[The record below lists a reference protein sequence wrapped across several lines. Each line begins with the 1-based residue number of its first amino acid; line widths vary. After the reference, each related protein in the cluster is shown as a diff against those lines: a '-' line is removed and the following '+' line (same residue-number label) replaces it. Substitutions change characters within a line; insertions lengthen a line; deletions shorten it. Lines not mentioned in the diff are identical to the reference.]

1 MKQRR
6 YSNFLDQ
13 DEEFAQF
20 QYHSLISKNNSQN
33 YQSKNNRISEFLQKN
48 HNDRNQQ
55 VNKINTNNNNIEKAK
70 SLKDLKRQ
78 NQLYQIGLKFKKIT
92 KENFILNQKL
102 VEFKDIFGQCCT
114 CLIGNEVEYPQFQ
127 NNEVYY
133 LSGVQI
139 KESLK
144 QNKDFQIM
152 IQKGKITQ
160 YPPDEQVQQTK
171 PIEQEQKDNNLEI
184 NSSTQNY
191 SIINQFQQIEFP
203 SQNSTI
209 KTYFNILAIV
219 IQQFDKK
226 QIWSQQKG
234 RFFDFIKVEVMDQDG
249 QLDSITLWNTFLE
262 HKFTPYQIVFF
273 QNIELKTTP
282 GSQYLQTIDGIS
294 KITTDDSQLQFLH
307 NFYEVK
313 ATMTRHLEVIKFK
326 KLISYREI
334 LQQNP
339 N

>member
-1 MKQRR
+1 MKQKR
-6 YSNFLDQ
+6 YSNFFDQ
-13 DEEFAQF
+13 DEELAQF
-20 QYHSLISKNNSQN
+20 QYHSTISKNDSQN
-33 YQSKNNRISEFLQKN
+33 YKYKNNRISEFLQKN
-48 HNDRNQQ
+48 PQDRNLQ
-55 VNKINTNNNNIEKAK
+55 VNNINTNNNIEKAK
-70 SLKDLKRQ
+70 SLIDLKRQ
-78 NQLYQIGLKFKKIT
+78 NQLYQIGLKFKKII
-92 KENFILNQKL
+92 KEDFILNKKI

-114 CLIGNEVEYPQFQ
+114 CMIGNEVEYPQFQ

-139 KESLK
+139 KESIK
-144 QNKDFQIM
+144 YNKDFQIM

-160 YPPDEQVQQTK
+160 YPPDEQVQQIK
-171 PIEQEQKDNNLEI
+171 PIEQEQQGNNLDI
-184 NSSTQNY
+184 NSSTQNS
-191 SIINQFQQIEFP
+191 SIVNQFQQIEFA
-203 SQNSTI
+203 SQSSTI

-226 QIWSQQKG
+226 QIWSQKCG
-234 RFFDFIKVEVMDQDG
+234 RYFDFVKVEAMDQDG
-249 QLDSITLWNTFLE
+249 FLASITLWNTFLE

-273 QNIELKTTP
+273 QNLELKTIQ

-294 KITTDDSQLQFLH
+294 KITIDDSQLQFLH
-307 NFYEVK
+307 NYCEIK
-313 ATMTRHLEVIKFK
+313 AMMTRQLENIKFK